1 MLSVVKSIHKRV
13 LPERRK
19 QDCRPNNAT
28 DSFYDLEKVLSSL
41 KALLIFLRTK
51 QKS

>member
-1 MLSVVKSIHKRV
+1 MLSVQSKHEHV
-13 LPERRK
+13 LLERRK

-28 DSFYDLEKVLSSL
+28 DSFCDLGKVLSSL